1 VGKLGREIIGL
12 VVFEDEADI
21 VEGKRDKKKQ
31 TMTSRKIS
39 TGAKREALAY
49 IGSDTMIKFIEP

>member
-1 VGKLGREIIGL
+1 VGKLGIEIIGL

-21 VEGKRDKKKQ
+21 VEGKRDKKQ

-39 TGAKREALAY
+39 TGAKKGGVGLY
-49 IGSDTMIKFIEP
+49 